1 MENIGRIIH
10 RKPTELITKCLVRTN
25 ITPNQVTFLSLCVDL
40 IAIPFFAVGGFACLV
55 IGAVLINFAYTL
67 DCVDGAIAKIKNMRS
82 EFGGSFDFISDIAV
96 EPPIYFAITLGLYI
110 QFRELWIW
118 ALGFS
123 AMYGIFMSHY
133 ILRYLDGIA
142 TSSKGGVHTTSRN
155 VVEKAIEK
163 ITFGRI
169 RFRPMKYV
177 YFFGG
182 TNRLLILFGA
192 IFFSISPT
200 GIFNSMC
207 LVLLFLAGIYNFHWI
222 AQFLILL
229 KGLKK
234 KTPTENRW

>member
-1 MENIGRIIH
+1 MENIGRLIH
-10 RKPTELITKCLVRTN
+10 QKPTDIITKYLIHTN

-40 IAIPFFAVGGFACLV
+40 IAILFFAVGGFAGLV
-55 IGAVLINFAYTL
+55 IGAILINFAYTL

-82 EFGGSFDFISDIAV
+82 EFGASFDFISDIAV
-96 EPPIYFAITLGLYI
+96 EPPIYFAITLGLYM

-118 ALGFS
+118 ALGFF

-142 TSSKGGVHTTSRN
+142 TSSKGYTHTTSRN
-155 VVEKAIEK
+155 FVLKIIEK
-163 ITFGRI
+163 ISFGRI
-169 RFRPMKYV
+169 NFKPVKYV

-182 TNRLLILFGA
+182 TNRLIILFGA
-192 IFFSISPT
+192 IFFSITPL

-222 AQFLILL
+222 SQFLISLRS
-229 KGLKK
+229 LKK
-234 KTPTENRW
+234 NAD